1 MVSRAAQP
9 RLEIVNTARH
19 AANKPCRPCSRPVN
33 EFHPAPSVWNGGG
46 EQPHNINMK
55 KYLSLL
61 LLSLAVAASAA
72 EPKKVLVVTVTTG
85 FRHSSIATAEK
96 IITKIGADSG
106 AFTVDFVQ
114 QPKSVNVPQK
124 PNPPKKPAD
133 LKPEA
138 DDVAKAKY
146 AADLAKFAAAETKYK
161 ADLEKFIADEPR
173 IKALREEAA
182 GGMAGQMAKLS
193 LENLQKYDA
202 VIFAN
207 TTGDLALPDKEGFID
222 WVKAGH
228 GFAAMHSGSDTFHGF
243 RPYIDMLGGEF
254 AGHGSQEVVELM
266 VKDAKHPATKDFEK
280 SWNINGKRE
289 EMYLFKSYSP
299 TNVHE
304 LLVMDK
310 HPNSKAAGHY
320 AVSWCKEF
328 GKGKVFY
335 TSLGHNEYVWEMAEY
350 QKHILG
356 GIKWVL
362 GLEKGDATLETK

>member
-1 MVSRAAQP
+1 
-9 RLEIVNTARH
+9 
-19 AANKPCRPCSRPVN
+19 
-33 EFHPAPSVWNGGG
+33 
-46 EQPHNINMK
+46 MK
-55 KYLSLL
+55 KH
-61 LLSLAVAASAA
+61 LLSVLLTLGLAAAVHAA

-96 IITKIGADSG
+96 VIAKIGADSG

-114 QPKSVNVPQK
+114 QPGAGAPRK
-124 PNPPKKPAD
+124 PSLPKKPAD
-133 LKPEA
+133 LGTDA
-138 DDVAKAKY
+138 NDAAKNKY
-146 AADLAKFAAAETKYK
+146 GAEMKKFAAAEIKYQ
-161 ADLEKFIADEPR
+161 ADLEKFTADEA
-173 IKALREEAA
+173 KYKVLLA
-182 GGMAGQMAKLS
+182 GGAPTMATAMAKLS
-193 LENLQKYDA
+193 LDNLKNYDA

-207 TTGDLALPDKEGFID
+207 TTGDLALPDKQGFID

-254 AGHGSQEVVELM
+254 AGHGAQEIVELLN
-266 VKDAKHPATKDFEK
+266 KDTEHPATKDFGA

-289 EMYLFKSYSP
+289 EMYLFKSYHQ

-310 HPNSKAAGHY
+310 HPNSKAAGNY
-320 AVSWCKEF
+320 PVAWCKEF

-335 TSLGHNEYVWEMAEY
+335 TSLGHNEYVWEMAEF

-356 GIKWVL
+356 GIKWAL
-362 GLEKGDATLETK
+362 GLEKGNAVPQVK